1 MQICKTLT
9 QLKDKI
15 SSIKKEGKVIGFV
28 PTMGA
33 LHEGHL
39 SLYQRCKTE
48 CDVVVASIFVNPI
61 QFTNAIDLEKYPRT
75 EAQDLALLKSV
86 GCDVVFMPSVEE
98 MYPETST
105 LVMSFGELE
114 QVLEGKS
121 RPGHFSGVGVVVAKL
136 FHLVQPDR
144 AYFGQKDLQQ
154 FLIIQR
160 LVSQLSFPVTLICC
174 DILRDTDGL
183 ALSSRNVRI
192 AAPLRAQAANI
203 YNSLQWAA
211 HHINIKN
218 LAEIMNGIQQ
228 FYAPHTALDLE
239 YFEIVDAH
247 TLQAILPAKI
257 SSNIAIC
264 VAAHLGGVR
273 LIDNFLIHTS

>member
-9 QLKDKI
+9 QLKDTI
-15 SSIKKEGKVIGFV
+15 SSIKSERKIIGFV

-39 SLYQRCKTE
+39 SLYRRCKSE

-75 EAQDLALLKSV
+75 EAQDLAMLESV

-98 MYPETST
+98 MYAEKPT
-105 LVMSFGELE
+105 LTISFGEIE

-160 LVSQLSFPVTLICC
+160 MVSQLSFPITLICC
-174 DILRDTDGL
+174 EILRDEDGL
-183 ALSSRNVRI
+183 ALSSRNARI
-192 AAPLRAQAANI
+192 PAPLRTQAAYI
-203 YNSLQWAA
+203 YKSLQLAA
-211 HHINIKN
+211 QYIKLN
-218 LAEIMNGIQQ
+218 KLSEIKQDILQ
-228 FYAPHTALDLE
+228 FYAPNTDLKLE
-239 YFEIVDAH
+239 YFEIVDAN
-247 TLQAILPAKI
+247 TLQVVSAALP
-257 SSNIAIC
+257 SSNLAIC
-264 VAAHLGGVR
+264 VAAYLGDIR
-273 LIDNFLIHTS
+273 LIDNFLIATN